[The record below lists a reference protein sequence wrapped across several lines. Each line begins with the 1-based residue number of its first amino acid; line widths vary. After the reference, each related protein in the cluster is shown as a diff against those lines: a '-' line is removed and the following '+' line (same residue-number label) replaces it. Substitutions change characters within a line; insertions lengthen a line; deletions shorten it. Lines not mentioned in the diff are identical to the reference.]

1 MKKSL
6 LFFFCIVFF
15 QGWVHANWTYPI
27 RNYTRNDYKA
37 GSQNW
42 QITQNSNQWM
52 YFANKMGILEFNG
65 RDWELYALNNRIDV
79 RSLMKSENDKRIYVA
94 GVNEFGYL
102 EPGANGK
109 MKYYDL
115 SANMPP
121 EEITFGNIWNIFELE
136 QSVYFCGDN
145 SVVRWKDNQATTIP
159 VPDKIDCSNIIN
171 GTLHVGTNSGIYI
184 LAGDSF
190 YKLPHLEVLKN
201 KKIRGIFAFENQLLI
216 ATALDGLFLFD
227 KETVVPFQSQAQEF
241 IKKNELFSIAVSDKS
256 IAIGTVLNG
265 VVIMSHSGEV
275 TGYYNESY
283 GLYNN
288 TVLSVYF
295 DADENLW
302 LGLDNGLAYIAL
314 SNPVTNLYAPPNF
327 YGAGY
332 TAALHNGKLYLGTNR
347 GLFYVDWPLTLRETA
362 PELKLVEHLQG
373 QVWNLHVVGDE
384 LICCL
389 DKGLFI
395 LKENSIRTLISGNG
409 VWACV
414 PTLSNPDK
422 AYVSTYTGFYLME
435 KQNNEWQKPVPI
447 AGFATP
453 IINFQESSD
462 GVLYARNSSE
472 DILKL
477 RFNDSKTEIIE
488 QQHLRPNDIPFD
500 SYVYKVWNQVK
511 LCSPDGIYTY
521 EDNSGENTS
530 GFVPDE
536 TLEAILKLNDNTS
549 FRSIYDVG
557 GNIWALGSDV
567 IGVYYPNTKHFFNF
581 RHHIP
586 LITNFERL
594 YVVDELSAIICNEN
608 GFALWSVNSGE
619 PRNPSTEL
627 QIFRVDITKPIDSL
641 IYMNSSKLMPVSR
654 IPYKYNSLRFEY
666 GLMDYSEVNE
676 LLFRYR
682 LDDEPWSDYSTSNV
696 REYSWLREGKHV
708 FRVETKRIEGVV
720 HTDEFHFEILPPWY
734 RTNIA
739 YFVYLFLVIGFIFS
753 LWWWDDKRIKR
764 KEKRVEEEQKKAMQE
779 KEDEYRIESEKKE
792 QEIIQL
798 KTDQL
803 EMEVQHKNQE
813 LANSAINLARK
824 NEILLD
830 IKTDISKVS
839 DEILNSKSLDA
850 TSLRR
855 MILRLN
861 NRIDENIFQDDS
873 LQRFEEHF
881 DLVHNKFMLR
891 LSEKYP
897 SLTLNE
903 RKMCAFVK
911 MHLSSKEMA
920 PLLSISVRGAETLR
934 YRLRKKL
941 GLNPEESLTAFLNSF

>member
-1 MKKSL
+1 MKKT
-6 LFFFCIVFF
+6 LFFFFFIVFF
-15 QGWVHANWTYPI
+15 QGWIHANWTYPI

-42 QITQNSNQWM
+42 QIIQSNNQWM

-79 RSLMKSENDKRIYVA
+79 RSLMKSEDNKRIYA
-94 GVNEFGYL
+94 GGVNEFGYL
-102 EPGANGK
+102 EPGINGK
-109 MKYYDL
+109 MKYRSL
-115 SANMPP
+115 SSEMPA
-121 EEITFGNIWNIFELE
+121 EEITFDNVWNIFELE
-136 QSVYFCGDN
+136 RSVYFCGDQ
-145 SVVRWKDNQATTIP
+145 SVVRWKDNRATTIQ
-159 VPDKIDCSNIIN
+159 VPDKIDCSNIIE
-171 GTLHVGTNSGIYI
+171 GTLYVGTNSGIYI

-190 YKLPHLEVLKN
+190 YKLPNLEPLKN
-201 KKIRGIFAFENQLLI
+201 KKIRGIFALGDQLLI

-227 KETVVPFQSQAQEF
+227 KENIVPFQTQADSF
-241 IKKNELFSIAVSDKS
+241 VKKNELFSIAVSDES

-265 VVIMSHSGEV
+265 VVIISHSGNV

-295 DADENLW
+295 DAEKNLW
-302 LGLDNGLAYIAL
+302 LGLDNGIAYIAL

-332 TAALHNGKLYLGTNR
+332 AAALYNDKLYLGTNR
-347 GLFYVDWPLTLRETA
+347 GLFYIDWPLTLQETA
-362 PELKLVEHLQG
+362 PELKLVDHLQG
-373 QVWNLHVVGDE
+373 QAWGLHVLGDE

-395 LKENSIRTLISGNG
+395 LKGNSIRTLISGNG

-414 PTLSNPDK
+414 PTLSDPNK

-435 KQNNEWQKPVPI
+435 KLNDEWQEPVLI
-447 AGFATP
+447 EGFNAT
-453 IINFQESSD
+453 IINFVESSD

-472 DILKL
+472 EITKLIL
-477 RFNDSKTEIIE
+477 NDSKTRVIEE
-488 QQHLRPNDIPFD
+488 QQIKPNDIPFD
-500 SYVYKVWNQVK
+500 PYIYKVENQVK
-511 LCSPDGIYTY
+511 LCSPAGIYTY
-521 EDNSGENTS
+521 ENDS
-530 GFVPDE
+530 GFVPDKSLNAI
-536 TLEAILKLNDNTS
+536 LEANDNNS
-549 FRSIYDVG
+549 VRSIYDVG
-557 GNIWALGSDV
+557 GNIWVLGSEV
-567 IGVYYPNTKHFFNF
+567 IGVYYPDTKLFFNF
-581 RHHIP
+581 NHQIP

-594 YVVDELSAIICNEN
+594 YVVDDFSAIICNEN

-619 PRNPSTEL
+619 SRSSGTEL
-627 QIFRVDITKPIDSL
+627 QIFRVDVTKPLDSL
-641 IYMNSSKLMPVSR
+641 IYMNNYGSKPR
-654 IPYKYNSLRFEY
+654 IKLPYKSNSLRFEY

-676 LLFRYR
+676 PLFRYR
-682 LDDEPWSDYSTSNV
+682 LDNEPWSDYSTSNV
-696 REYSWLREGKHV
+696 REYSWVREGKRV
-708 FRVETKRIEGVV
+708 FRVETKRAEGVV
-720 HTDEFHFEILPPWY
+720 HTDEFHFEVLPPWY

-739 YFVYLFLVIGFIFS
+739 YSVYLLLVIGFIFF
-753 LWWWDDKRIKR
+753 LWYWDDKRIKR
-764 KEKRVEEEQKKAMQE
+764 KEKKVEEEQKKAMQE

-792 QEIIQL
+792 QEIVQL

-813 LANSAINLARK
+813 LANNAINLARK

-839 DEILNSKSLDA
+839 EEILSSDNLDA

-861 NRIDENIFQDDS
+861 NRIDENIFQDDN

-897 SLTLNE
+897 SLTLSE

-920 PLLSISVRGAETLR
+920 PLLGISVRGAETLR

-941 GLNPEESLTAFLNSF
+941 ELNPDESLTSFLNGF

>member
-1 MKKSL
+1 MKKTL

-27 RNYTRNDYKA
+27 HNYTRNDYKA

-42 QITQNSNQWM
+42 QIIQNSNQWM
-52 YFANKMGILEFNG
+52 YFGNKMGILEFNG
-65 RDWELYALNNRIDV
+65 RDWELYAMNNRIDV
-79 RSLMKSENDKRIYVA
+79 RSLMKSEDNKRIYA
-94 GVNEFGYL
+94 GGVNEFGYL
-102 EPGANGK
+102 EPEANGK
-109 MKYYDL
+109 MKYHCL
-115 SANMPP
+115 SSEMPL
-121 EEITFGNIWNIFELE
+121 EEIVFGNVWNIFEMD
-136 QSVYFCGDN
+136 QVIYFCADK
-145 SVVRWKDNQATTIP
+145 SVVRWKNNQATTIP
-159 VPDKIDCSNIIN
+159 VPDKIDCSNMID
-171 GTLHVGTNSGIYI
+171 GTLYVGTNSGIYI

-190 YKLPHLEVLKN
+190 YKLPNLEPLKN
-201 KKIRGIFAFENQLLI
+201 KKIRGVFALRNQLLI
-216 ATALDGLFLFD
+216 ATAVDGLFLFD
-227 KETVVPFQSQAQEF
+227 KENLVPFQTQAGDF
-241 IKKNELFSIAVSDKS
+241 IKKNELFSIAISDES

-265 VVIMSHSGEV
+265 VVIISHFGNV

-295 DADENLW
+295 DADKNLW
-302 LGLDNGLAYIAL
+302 LGLDNGIAYIAL

-332 TAALHNGKLYLGTNR
+332 TATLYDGKLYLGTNR

-362 PELKLVEHLQG
+362 PELKLMEYLQG
-373 QVWNLHVVGDE
+373 QVWNLHVFGDE
-384 LICCL
+384 MICCL

-395 LKENSIRTLISGNG
+395 LKENSIRPLLSGVG

-414 PTLSNPDK
+414 PTLNDPDK
-422 AYVSTYTGFYLME
+422 AYISTYAGFYLME
-435 KQNNEWQKPVPI
+435 KRGNEWQNPVPI
-447 AGFATP
+447 EGFTTP
-453 IINFQESSD
+453 IINFVESSD
-462 GVLYARNSSE
+462 GILYARNSSE
-472 DILKL
+472 
-477 RFNDSKTEIIE
+477 EIIVLTLNDLKTRVIE
-488 QQHLRPNDIPFD
+488 EKPVKPNDIPYD
-500 SYVYKVWNQVK
+500 PYIYKIGNQVK
-511 LCSPDGIYTY
+511 LCSPAGIYTY
-521 EDNSGENTS
+521 DNNS
-530 GFVPDE
+530 GFVPDNNLNAVLG
-536 TLEAILKLNDNTS
+536 TNDNTS
-549 FRSIYDVG
+549 FRSIYGVK
-557 GNIWALGSDV
+557 GNIWALGPDV

-594 YVVDELSAIICNEN
+594 YVVDDLSAIICNEN
-608 GFALWSVNSGE
+608 GFALWSVNSSE
-619 PRNPSTEL
+619 PRSSGIEL
-627 QIFRVDITKPIDSL
+627 QIFRVDITKPLDSL
-641 IYMNSSKLMPVSR
+641 IYMNSCRLASENK

-676 LLFRYR
+676 PLFRYR
-682 LDDEPWSDYSTSNV
+682 MDDEPWSDYSASNV

-708 FRVETKRIEGVV
+708 FRVETKRVEGVV
-720 HTDEFHFEILPPWY
+720 LTDEFHFQVLPPWY

-739 YFVYLFLVIGFIFS
+739 YFVYLLLVIAFIFF
-753 LWWWDDKRIKR
+753 LWYWDDKRIKR
-764 KEKRVEEEQKKAMQE
+764 KEKKVEEEQKKAMQE
-779 KEDEYRIESEKKE
+779 IEDEYRIESEKKE
-792 QEIIQL
+792 QEIVQL

-839 DEILNSKSLDA
+839 EEIFNSNNLDA

-855 MILRLN
+855 MFLRLN
-861 NRIDENIFQDDS
+861 NKIEDNIFQDDS

-897 SLTLNE
+897 SLTLSE

-920 PLLSISVRGAETLR
+920 PLLGISVRGAETLR

-941 GLNPEESLTAFLNSF
+941 ELNPEESLTAFLNSF